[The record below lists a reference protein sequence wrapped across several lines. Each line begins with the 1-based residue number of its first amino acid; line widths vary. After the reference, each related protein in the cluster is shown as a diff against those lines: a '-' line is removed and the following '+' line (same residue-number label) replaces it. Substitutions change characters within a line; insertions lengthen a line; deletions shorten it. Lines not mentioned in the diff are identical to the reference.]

1 MDILFDRTAPKAT
14 VTSFVVTIPFSKN
27 GTQFEYKFRWSS
39 SDYCSETVFEI
50 LEETRE
56 SLERDV
62 EDFLT
67 EEEHEFLRT
76 TSFDV
81 VEGKLG
87 QVQAGEDDEG

>member
-39 SDYCSETVFEI
+39 SDYCSETLFE
-50 LEETRE
+50 LLETRE
-56 SLERDV
+56 SLERDI

-76 TSFDV
+76 TGLEV
-81 VEGKLG
+81 VEGRFG
-87 QVQAGEDDEG
+87 QVQVGEDED